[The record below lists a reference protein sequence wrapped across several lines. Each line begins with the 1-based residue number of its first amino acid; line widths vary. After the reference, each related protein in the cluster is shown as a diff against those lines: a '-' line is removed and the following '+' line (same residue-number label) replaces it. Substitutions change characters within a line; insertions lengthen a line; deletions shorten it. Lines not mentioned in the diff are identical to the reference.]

1 MQIDETSSSDNG
13 RESEVSQNQREQST
27 DPGFSITPRDTD
39 ILQEY
44 LQEFQ
49 VADTS
54 LRTRIIEKAMAQL
67 YLLRPASAPFDK
79 KVATKV
85 GSI

>member
-1 MQIDETSSSDNG
+1 MQMDDTSNSDNG
-13 RESEVSQNQREQST
+13 GESEVSLSQRELST
-27 DPGFSITPRDTD
+27 DPGFSITPQDAD

-44 LQEFQ
+44 LQDFQ
-49 VADTS
+49 AADTS

-67 YLLRPASAPFDK
+67 YLLRPTSAQFDK